1 MTGPLC
7 GNALGCMDYMAVDVC
22 LPFLHKCFIAYTY
35 TCTESDNNVNMVL
48 SEQDVSEAEQ
58 VAVVCA
64 RVEGVSEIERGF
76 SGNFEIIADDELAG
90 KISWY

>member
-1 MTGPLC
+1 
-7 GNALGCMDYMAVDVC
+7 
-22 LPFLHKCFIAYTY
+22 
-35 TCTESDNNVNMVL
+35 MVL

-58 VAVVCA
+58 VTVVCA